1 MYPEKLC
8 THRKVKMFFIRVLSL
23 VLILFFGLS
32 SISFAQTQSDS
43 LLPLRKMLEL
53 PENKIDLIKAKLLI
67 DQMIDPKTDVVA
79 IRKVLNAMAIN
90 IKALLPP
97 NASNQNKLI
106 GLRRYVYLAG
116 EWNNFKPFSYDLDDP
131 FGDNI
136 QNKLIATYLSSKKG
150 NCVSMPILV
159 LLLGQKLGLDMSLST
174 APNHLFLKF
183 RDDTGKTVNLEGT
196 NQAAPVDDSLY
207 QKQYPM
213 TDLAIKSGIYMQS
226 LNKKETVSVMMGTLM
241 EAYAQAN
248 ELKKIIDV
256 ADLAL
261 KHYPQNVTAILF
273 KGTAYALM
281 IQQEYEQKYPMPSMI
296 PAALV
301 PRFLELSQNRDYWYD
316 QAEALGFAQPDQAS
330 EDQYKLRIQ
339 QEKNFQHKDEKNAI
353 Q

>member
-1 MYPEKLC
+1 MPFDKSCARREVEMFLIKIRL
-8 THRKVKMFFIRVLSL
+8 VFFI
-23 VLILFFGLS
+23 FFCGIS
-32 SISFAQTQSDS
+32 SMAFAQIQSDS
-43 LLPLRKMLEL
+43 LLPLRKILEL

-67 DQMIDPKTDVVA
+67 DQMIDPKMDVVA
-79 IRKVLNAMAIN
+79 TRKVLDAMATN
-90 IKALLPP
+90 IKTLLPP

-106 GLRRYVYLAG
+106 GLRRYVYLSG

-136 QNKLIATYLSSKKG
+136 QNKLMATYLSSKKG

-159 LLLGQKLGLDMSLST
+159 LLLAQKLGLDMSLST

-196 NQAAPVDDSLY
+196 NQAAPVDDSVY

-213 TDLAIKSGIYMQS
+213 TDIAIESGIYMQS
-226 LNKKETVSVMMGTLM
+226 LNKKETVSVMMTTLM
-241 EAYAQAN
+241 EAYYQNTEQEKVIA
-248 ELKKIIDV
+248 V
-256 ADLAL
+256 VDLAL
-261 KHYPQNVTAILF
+261 KYYPKNVSAIVH

-301 PRFLELSQNRDYWYD
+301 TRFLELNKNRDHWYD

>member
-1 MYPEKLC
+1 MYSDKLS
-8 THRKVKMFFIRVLSL
+8 THRKIKIFFIRDLPL

-32 SISFAQTQSDS
+32 SIGFAQTQSDS
-43 LLPLRKMLEL
+43 LLALRKMLKL

-79 IRKVLNAMAIN
+79 TRKSLDAMATN
-90 IKALLPP
+90 IKTLLPP

-106 GLRRYVYLAG
+106 GLRRYVYLSG

-159 LLLGQKLGLDMSLST
+159 LLLAQKLELDMSLST

-196 NQAAPVDDSLY
+196 NQAAPVDDSVY
-207 QKQYPM
+207 RKQYPM

-226 LNKKETVSVMMGTLM
+226 LNKKESVSVMMTTLM
-241 EAYAQAN
+241 EAYHQNN
-248 ELKKIIDV
+248 EQEKVITV
-256 ADLAL
+256 VDLAV
-261 KHYPQNVTAILF
+261 KYYPKNVSAIVH
-273 KGTAYALM
+273 KGTAYALV

-296 PAALV
+296 PEALV
-301 PRFLELSQNRDYWYD
+301 PRFLELNKNRDYWYD

-353 Q
+353 K